1 MGIKKFI
8 SPAALPFDYQEWK
21 QKKFADRVTMLCQ
34 AWAIQGYGAPVSV
47 YTFYLLKIA
56 LYIGMWVFFCSQSES
71 LGNWSNISDW
81 FFRYDAIGK
90 AILWSMLF
98 EVLGLG
104 CGSGPLTARY
114 LPPVVAF
121 THWLRP
127 GTIKMPLF
135 PKIPMIGSDK
145 RNLLDVALYLC
156 LILALLINLMSKNL
170 VFDQLIYVI
179 ILLPVLG
186 ILDKTIFLAARAEHF
201 FVGTICLLFPEYTF
215 AALKWVWL
223 AIWFWAAT
231 SKLNKHFPSVIC
243 VMISNSAFLRI
254 PWLRKK
260 IYKDYP
266 HDLRQGKLA
275 EVLAHLGTLTEYI
288 FPLLLIFGDGGS
300 LTIVGLTIMF
310 FFHLYIT
317 ASVPMA
323 VPLEWNFIM
332 VYGAF
337 VLFGHHVD
345 VSMITAF
352 QDPILTLV
360 LVSFLLVIPI
370 IGNFFPKYV
379 SFLLSMRY
387 YAGNWAYSVW
397 LFKDDNE
404 LKLDKCLVK
413 SSASAKKQLMY
424 FYDEDTTDSLIA
436 KVIAFRSMHLH
447 GRVLQNLVPKAV
459 EDIERYEWRD
469 GELVTGLA
477 LGWNFGDGHLS
488 NEQLLKS
495 IQKRC
500 TYESGELRC
509 IIIEAQP
516 FLQPRLK
523 WRIVDA
529 KDGELDNGVC
539 EVSDLL
545 KLQPYS

>member
-1 MGIKKFI
+1 MNWKSLI
-8 SPAALPFDYQEWK
+8 SPAPLPFDFNKWK
-21 QKKFADRVTMLCQ
+21 QKPFAERVTMLCQ

-56 LYIGMWVFFCSQSES
+56 FYIGMWLFFCSQSYA
-71 LGNWSNISDW
+71 LGNWSTFPSW
-81 FFRYDAIGK
+81 FFEYEAIGK

-98 EVLGLG
+98 EVLGFG

-135 PKIPMIGSDK
+135 PAVRMVGNDK
-145 RNLLDVALYLC
+145 RNLFDVILYAG
-156 LILALLINLMSKNL
+156 LIVVLIINLMSPQL
-170 VFDQLIYVI
+170 IFDQLIWVVV
-179 ILLPVLG
+179 LLPILG
-186 ILDKTIFLAARAEHF
+186 VFDKTIFLAARAEHYL
-201 FVGTICLLFPEYTF
+201 VGTICLLFPLVSI
-215 AALKWVWL
+215 AALKWVWA
-223 AIWFWAAT
+223 AIWVWAAT

-260 IYKDYP
+260 IYKNYP
-266 HDLRQGKLA
+266 HDLRQGKFA
-275 EVLAHLGTLTEYI
+275 EVLAHFGTLTEYT
-288 FPLLLIFGDGGS
+288 FPLLLILGDGG
-300 LTIVGLTIMF
+300 TITLVGLTIMF

-332 VYGAF
+332 VFGAF
-337 VLFGHHVD
+337 ALFGHHAD
-345 VSMITAF
+345 VSMIDAF
-352 QDPILTLV
+352 QEPLLSVILFI
-360 LVSFLLVIPI
+360 FLFVIPT

-397 LFKDDNE
+397 LFKDDAE

-413 SSASAKKQLMY
+413 SSASARKQLMY
-424 FYDEDTTDSLIA
+424 FYDQDTADSLIA

-447 GRVLQNLVPKAV
+447 GRVLQKLIPKTV
-459 EDIERYEWRD
+459 DDIDRYAWRD
-469 GELVTGLA
+469 GELIAGLA

-488 NEQLLKS
+488 NEQLLTS

-500 TYESGELRC
+500 NYDSGELRC
-509 IIIEAQP
+509 IMIEAQP
-516 FLQPRLK
+516 FLKPQLK

-529 KDGELDNGVC
+529 KGGELENGIC
-539 EVSDLL
+539 EVKELL
-545 KLQPYS
+545 KLPPYS